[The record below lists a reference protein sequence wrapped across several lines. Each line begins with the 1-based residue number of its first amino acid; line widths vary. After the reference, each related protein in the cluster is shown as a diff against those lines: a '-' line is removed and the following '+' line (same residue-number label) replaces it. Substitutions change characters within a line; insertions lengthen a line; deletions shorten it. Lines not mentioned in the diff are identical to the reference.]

1 MNKNIIGKNKDA
13 ELQNLLFPR
22 QQNHIVWPP
31 LNQNKI

>member
-1 MNKNIIGKNKDA
+1 MSKNIIGKNKDA
-13 ELQNLLFPR
+13 ELQNLLFSR